1 MNNIIVLI
9 IGMGIATFL
18 PRLIPLMFIS
28 KMELSYNR
36 RKFLEFIPY
45 TSLTILI
52 VRGVLTSTGEMIL
65 PTLIGLSVSGLVA
78 YFKSNLVL
86 SVGSG
91 IITAFIAIN
100 ILQ

>member
-1 MNNIIVLI
+1 MNKIIVLI
-9 IGMGIATFL
+9 IGMGIVTFL

-28 KMELSYNR
+28 KMELSNNR

-52 VRGVLTSTGEMIL
+52 VRGVLTSSEEMIL

-91 IITAFIAIN
+91 IIAAFIAIN
-100 ILQ
+100 ITR

>member
-1 MNNIIVLI
+1 MNNIIILI
-9 IGMGIATFL
+9 IGMGIVTFL

-52 VRGVLTSTGEMIL
+52 VRGVLTSSSEMIL
-65 PTLIGLSVSGLVA
+65 PTLIGLSVSGLIG

-86 SVGSG
+86 SVGLG
-91 IITAFIAIN
+91 IIAAFIAIN
-100 ILQ
+100 VL

>member
-1 MNNIIVLI
+1 MNKIILLI
-9 IGMGIATFL
+9 VGMGIVTFL

-52 VRGVLTSTGEMIL
+52 VRGVITSSEEMII
-65 PTLIGLSVSGLVA
+65 PTIIGLSVSGLTA

-91 IITAFIAIN
+91 IIAAFIAIN
-100 ILQ
+100 MM